1 MSLAAVEPMALANIE
16 TEYVLLATLLFDSKR
31 VDVVADRITGA
42 DFADP
47 FFGRVF
53 DLIVREHG
61 QGKPVSALTIRP
73 FLEAD
78 PGYQELGG
86 TKWLAGI
93 ASAAAGV
100 VNAKL
105 AAGQIAD
112 LAKRRRLMEALRD
125 TLVVGADLSQPIGA
139 VVDAAD
145 AAILGATE
153 TISTANV
160 VTGAEAMAMLLKA
173 SETRQRSIRSH
184 VIRSLDDLLGGMRP
198 RQLVIGAGR
207 PGMGKTAA
215 ALSYALGAAQAGHGV
230 LFVSLEMG
238 AAELSARIAADLAF
252 DGRGGVPF
260 SDINSDQ
267 PNHAAR
273 QAMGNAMAMLEDMP
287 LHIVDA
293 GSLTLGRLDMIVR
306 RYRRRLAARGQSL
319 DLVVVDYLQL
329 LRTDDKKQSAYE
341 TVSEISR
348 RLKAMAKDQDVC
360 VFALAQL
367 SRDVEKRE
375 DKRPHLSDLRDSG
388 QIEQD
393 ADAVLFLYRHEY
405 YVRQAEPKQGDP
417 SYRDWE
423 AMLAD
428 CSGLI
433 DFICAKRRN
442 GITGTATGQF
452 HGAYQAVRG

>member
-1 MSLAAVEPMALANIE
+1 MLAPQATIGNVEN
-16 TEYVLLATLLFDSKR
+16 EYVLVAALLFDGKR
-31 VDVVADRITGA
+31 VDTVADRITGA
-42 DFADP
+42 DFAEP

-61 QGKPVSALTIRP
+61 QGKPVNVMTIRP

-86 TKWLAGI
+86 TKWLAGL
-93 ASAAAGV
+93 ATGAAAM
-100 VNAKL
+100 VNVKM
-105 AAGQIAD
+105 AANQIAD
-112 LAKRRRLMEALRD
+112 LAKRRRLVDALRE
-125 TLVVGADLSQPIGA
+125 TLTVGADMNTPLGA

-173 SETRQRSIRSH
+173 SETGQRSIRSH

-267 PNHAAR
+267 PNRAAR
-273 QAMGNAMAMLEDMP
+273 RAMGNAMAMLEDMP

-428 CSGLI
+428 CAGLI

>member
-1 MSLAAVEPMALANIE
+1 MLAPQPIIGNVESEYALVA
-16 TEYVLLATLLFDSKR
+16 ALLFDSKR
-31 VDVVADRITGA
+31 VDTVADRITGT
-42 DFADP
+42 DFAEP

-61 QGKPVSALTIRP
+61 QGKPVNAMTIRP

-86 TKWLAGI
+86 TKWLAGLV
-93 ASAAAGV
+93 SGAAAMANV
-100 VNAKL
+100 KM
-105 AAGQIAD
+105 AANQIAD
-112 LAKRRRLMEALRD
+112 LARRRRLLDALRD
-125 TLVVGADLSQPIGA
+125 TLVAGADMATPIGS

-145 AAILGATE
+145 AAILEATE
-153 TISTANV
+153 TLATSNV
-160 VTGAEAMAMLLKA
+160 VTGAEAMAQLIKA

-184 VIRSLDDLLGGMRP
+184 IIGSLDDLLGGMRP

-238 AAELSARIAADLAF
+238 ATELSARIAADLAF

-267 PNHAAR
+267 PNAAAR
-273 QAMGNAMAMLEDMP
+273 RAMGNAMAMLEDMP

-306 RYRRRLAARGQSL
+306 RYRRRLASRGQSL

-329 LRTDDKKQSAYE
+329 LRTDEKRQSAYE

-405 YVRQAEPKQGDP
+405 YVRQAEPKPHSAEYQAWQ
-417 SYRDWE
+417 S
-423 AMLAD
+423 MLED
-428 CSGLI
+428 CTGMI

-442 GITGTATGQF
+442 GLTGTATGQF
-452 HGAYQAVRG
+452 HGAFQAVRG

>member
-1 MSLAAVEPMALANIE
+1 MMLAPQPVIGNVEGEYALIA
-16 TEYVLLATLLFDSKR
+16 ALLFDSKR
-31 VDVVADRITGA
+31 VDTVADRLTGT
-42 DFADP
+42 DFAEP

-61 QGKPVSALTIRP
+61 RGQPVNAMTIRP
-73 FLEAD
+73 FLETD
-78 PGYQELGG
+78 PGYQEAGG
-86 TKWLAGI
+86 TKFLASLTSA
-93 ASAAAGV
+93 ASAL
-100 VNAKL
+100 VNTKL
-105 AAGQIAD
+105 AVTQIAD
-112 LAKRRRLMEALRD
+112 LAKRRRLLDALRE
-125 TLVVGADLSQPIGA
+125 TLATGSDMATPIGA

-153 TISTANV
+153 TISAANV
-160 VTGAEAMAMLLKA
+160 LTGAEAMAQLLKA
-173 SETRQRSIRSH
+173 SETKQRSIRSH

-238 AAELSARIAADLAF
+238 ASELSARVAADLAF
-252 DGRGGVPF
+252 TGRGGVPF
-260 SDINSDQ
+260 SDINSDE
-267 PNHAAR
+267 PTRAAR
-273 QAMGNAMAMLEDMP
+273 KAMGDAMAMLEDMP

-306 RYRRRLAARGQSL
+306 RYRRRLAARNQSL

-329 LRTDDKKQSAYE
+329 LRTDEKRQSAYE

-367 SRDVEKRE
+367 SRDVEKRD

-405 YVRQAEPKQGDP
+405 YVRQAEPKQTDP
-417 SYRDWE
+417 SYREWE
-423 AMLAD
+423 GMLAD
-428 CSGLI
+428 CEGMI

-442 GITGTATGQF
+442 GLTGTATGQF